1 MNRKQKNWYNL
12 GEARQAAR
20 NNAPIQVI
28 QEVWGTH
35 SKDKYLFEFLPL
47 FEFFQKGARDQY
59 KKQQKQS

>member
-28 QEVWGTH
+28 QEAWSIH
-35 SKDKYLFEFLPL
+35 SNGRDLFELLPL
-47 FEFFQKGARDQY
+47 FEFFQKGACDQY